1 MNELF
6 QNLAQ
11 INQGIKKFLIL
22 WNISEEYSMTYP
34 KMSFYA
40 KYFILQNF
48 NQRSLIRN
56 QECQRGIAHEETHPG
71 DSRLPE
77 KA

>member
-11 INQGIKKFLIL
+11 INIGIKKFLVL
-22 WNISEEYSMTYP
+22 WNISEEYSLTYP

-48 NQRSLIRN
+48 NLRLLTRDQK
-56 QECQRGIAHEETHPG
+56 CQRRISNEKTDSGNIGIPANM
-71 DSRLPE
+71 
-77 KA
+77 